1 MGLATIKAG
10 SPDPDATTSTAVLSR
25 HQLQSAL
32 PLAQPSPA
40 VKNPLLADPSQCP
53 SQSHHFLL

>member
-1 MGLATIKAG
+1 MGLATVKAG
-10 SPDPDATTSTAVLSR
+10 SPDPDATTSTAVLPR
-25 HQLQSAL
+25 HQLQPAHQTL

-53 SQSHHFLL
+53 S